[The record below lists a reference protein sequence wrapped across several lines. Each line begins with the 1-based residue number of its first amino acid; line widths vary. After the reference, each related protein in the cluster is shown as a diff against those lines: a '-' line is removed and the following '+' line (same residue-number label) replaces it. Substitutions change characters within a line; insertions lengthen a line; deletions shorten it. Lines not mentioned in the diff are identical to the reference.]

1 MYCVCVLCIVCV
13 RIYTCIDVKTI
24 GFTSTCLINFVVAVV
39 VVDVL
44 QSFTLMK
51 TLNLNMRTMYQ

>member
-1 MYCVCVLCIVCV
+1 VH
-13 RIYTCIDVKTI
+13 IYTCIDVKTI
-24 GFTSTCLINFVVAVV
+24 GYTSTCLINFVVAVV